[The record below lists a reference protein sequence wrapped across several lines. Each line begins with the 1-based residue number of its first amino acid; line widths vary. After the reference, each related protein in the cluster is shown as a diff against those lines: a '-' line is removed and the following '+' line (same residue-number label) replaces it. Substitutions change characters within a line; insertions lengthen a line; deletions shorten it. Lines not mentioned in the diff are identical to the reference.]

1 MRKTQKRR
9 KSNVVSIRVQ
19 ERKKTRPARRVCAFT
34 HKVLGISE
42 PKVLIEDTGVKIFV
56 GLDAFFHK
64 FVLSVNATYPHRN
77 RKTAAAKIPGL
88 ASCNGG
94 RGIEWRLSYRI
105 FAKKA
110 DSTMVEK
117 LFDNIG
123 DETPLRR
130 RVCGA
135 DERARFIGNG

>member
-1 MRKTQKRR
+1 MRKTQKRN
-9 KSNVVSIRVQ
+9 SGVVSIRRGL
-19 ERKKTRPARRVCAFT
+19 ERKKTAQPRPVCAFT
-34 HKVLGISE
+34 QRILAMAE
-42 PKVLIEDTGVKIFV
+42 PMVMIEDTGVKVYV
-56 GLDAFFHK
+56 GVDAFFHH
-64 FVLSVNATYPHRN
+64 FVLDAAYPNRN

-88 ASCNGG
+88 VSCNGP
-94 RGIEWRLSYRI
+94 RGIAWKLSYRI

-110 DSTMVEK
+110 NVSMVEK
-117 LFDNIG
+117 LLSKVG